1 MVVQSKDKFGKLR
14 GVATVS
20 RKDGSVEEVPFVVDN
35 VHPNQVDKYL
45 KGNEKAKATRS
56 QKEVTNN
63 DT

>member
-45 KGNEKAKATRS
+45 KGNEATKATRS
-56 QKEVTNN
+56 KK
-63 DT
+63 

>member
-14 GVATVS
+14 GVATVR

-45 KGNEKAKATRS
+45 KGNEATKATRS
-56 QKEVTNN
+56 KK
-63 DT
+63 